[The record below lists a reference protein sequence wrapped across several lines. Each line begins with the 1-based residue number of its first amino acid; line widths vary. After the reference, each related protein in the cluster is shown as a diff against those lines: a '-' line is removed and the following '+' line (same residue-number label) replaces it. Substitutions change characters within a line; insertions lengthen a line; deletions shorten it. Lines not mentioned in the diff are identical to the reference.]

1 MFINSR
7 WLKIR
12 QIDFLWS
19 GPYFII
25 IRCLKMTGFK
35 VVLRTLEC
43 KFQIILKE
51 TMEFHWIPEIEKR
64 NRINWKKMLIVANG
78 KIWHRKYRSYVLFQ
92 CLFAQKNKFK
102 KNERKTKNCR
112 RHCSI
117 SVKQDDNVARD
128 WMCKYLRL
136 IRFLMHFMAFNP
148 RLTVCTHW
156 IDLNWMYSMSYL
168 KHFCRWN
175 FEAIRSNSSVFEV
188 LNGLDK
194 SFGVA

>member
-1 MFINSR
+1 
-7 WLKIR
+7 
-12 QIDFLWS
+12 
-19 GPYFII
+19 
-25 IRCLKMTGFK
+25 
-35 VVLRTLEC
+35 
-43 KFQIILKE
+43 
-51 TMEFHWIPEIEKR
+51 MEFHWIPEIEKR
-64 NRINWKKMLIVANG
+64 NRINWKKCWLWQMVKFDIGNTDRTYYFSVYLHK
-78 KIWHRKYRSYVLFQ
+78 KINS
-92 CLFAQKNKFK
+92 K

-112 RHCSI
+112 RPCSI

-175 FEAIRSNSSVFEV
+175 FEAIKSNSSVFEV